1 MADTRLSPKY
11 SLVRY
16 WRYVFAPL
24 ILVLLVM
31 GWYVFFN
38 LPPSQL
44 SVGPL
49 PALPADLVSMA
60 APAAAVAV
68 INAASSTTTA
78 AGKPAVPT

>member
-16 WRYVFAPL
+16 WRYIFAPL

-31 GWYVFFN
+31 AWYVIFN
-38 LPPSQL
+38 LPSSQL

-49 PALPADLVSMA
+49 PALPAAMVAMA
-60 APAAAVAV
+60 SPADAVKAP
-68 INAASSTTTA
+68 SLT
-78 AGKPAVPT
+78 

>member
-16 WRYVFAPL
+16 WRYVFVPL
-24 ILVLLVM
+24 LLLLLLM

-44 SVGPL
+44 SVGSL
-49 PALPADLVSMA
+49 PALPADLIAMA
-60 APAAAVAV
+60 APAAPAAVAV
-68 INAASSTTTA
+68 INAASSTA
-78 AGKPAVPT
+78 AGKPV